1 MTLHNTFAHIHTCS
15 TAGSNKRMHTGFAI
29 EGLTSKASSE
39 FKITGMTGHVN
50 GHFGT
55 GTFEKSSNAIQWAR
69 KGGNGAGPTVASK
82 AAVVGKSA
90 MRSWAA
96 K

>member
-1 MTLHNTFAHIHTCS
+1 MQDALKIAAVSSMQTDNAEITLGRELAA
-15 TAGSNKRMHTGFAI
+15 AGCKAVMMKDACVGDSEDLHYTSFCI

-55 GTFEKSSNAIQWAR
+55 GTFEKATGVTNWAR
-69 KGGNGAGPTVASK
+69 
-82 AAVVGKSA
+82 
-90 MRSWAA
+90 
-96 K
+96 